1 MTDEERQQLFDLIKQ
16 AKEGK
21 QSAFTKLYEKYNRII
36 YSTIY
41 RIVNN
46 KDAADDLLSVTFTK
60 AFSKLDSYINNISF
74 EMWLKTIAINTAI
87 DFIRKSR
94 NEKNDYVDD
103 DTCLY
108 EFTDNFFGTPESN
121 TINKQEIAYL
131 FEKLIPSMRYKD
143 RELIRLKYI
152 ENLSYR
158 EIASSLKIQE
168 DAVKSTLAK
177 AKKRLILKYDKYN
190 KQLSENNNGKC
201 INSTSASSS
210 NHHDSLK
217 GFQID
222 GTVS

>member
-1 MTDEERQQLFDLIKQ
+1 MKEKELILLIDQ

-21 QSAFTKLYEKYNRII
+21 QLAFTKLYNKYYNTVR
-36 YSTIY
+36 YVTY
-41 RIVNN
+41 NIVRNI
-46 KDAADDLLSVTFTK
+46 DVADDLTSVAFTK
-60 AFSKLDSYINNISF
+60 AFMKIEKYVDNISF

-152 ENLSYR
+152 E
-158 EIASSLKIQE
+158 
-168 DAVKSTLAK
+168 K

-222 GTVS
+222 STVS